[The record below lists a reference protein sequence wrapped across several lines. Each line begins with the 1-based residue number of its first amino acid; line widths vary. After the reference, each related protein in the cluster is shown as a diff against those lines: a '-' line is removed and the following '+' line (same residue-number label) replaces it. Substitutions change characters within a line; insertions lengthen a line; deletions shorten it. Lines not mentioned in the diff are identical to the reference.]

1 MIQKANLQIKDYT
14 RFKKED
20 KKMVEKMTVKDY
32 DRYKSIE
39 VANDEKDK
47 DSLKKIQMQ
56 LIARY
61 GLDNEDVKYLLKLFR
76 YNV

>member
-1 MIQKANLQIKDYT
+1 MFEFYYT
-14 RFKKED
+14 NERLYKFHGRINN
-20 KKMVEKMTVKDY
+20 MVEKMTTKDY
-32 DRYKSIE
+32 DRYKSAIS

-47 DSLKKIQMQ
+47 VSLKKIQMQ

-61 GLDNEDVKYLLKLFR
+61 GLDNDDVKNLLNLFR